1 MSLDQIKQVFTLP
14 GVDRTFESKAE
25 AADYLRRP
33 KVLEALNKLT
43 EGNAELNTWLFDN
56 RESVEMAFETGTIK
70 RVTKQEAK
78 KLGEALD
85 YIANTLAGDKKAAFV
100 VENIAA
106 VKDSFRWPTVKRMT
120 DEEKATA
127 AAENILRNAIR
138 HSPPEGIVS
147 LDGRREGNMW
157 HLWLD
162 DQGAGVAPEEL
173 ERIFAPFTRL
183 DGSRPGDGGF
193 GLGLSIARNALRLQ
207 GGSLWAENHG
217 GGLRVH
223 VRLLAG
229 HAA

>member
-43 EGNAELNTWLFDN
+43 EGNAELDAWLFDN

-100 VENIAA
+100 VENVAA
-106 VKDSFRWPTVKRMT
+106 IKDSFRWPTVKRMT

-127 AAENILRNAIR
+127 ARNSLVATTGGQEDLAVWILANK
-138 HSPPEGIVS
+138 EGI
-147 LDGRREGNMW
+147 LEAF
-157 HLWLD
+157 
-162 DQGAGVAPEEL
+162 QAGVVKRAMPQSTLDNLAAWRAKQAAEKAAKEAGGEPAESAESEE
-173 ERIFAPFTRL
+173 
-183 DGSRPGDGGF
+183 
-193 GLGLSIARNALRLQ
+193 
-207 GGSLWAENHG
+207 
-217 GGLRVH
+217 
-223 VRLLAG
+223 
-229 HAA
+229 AAAQ

>member
-127 AAENILRNAIR
+127 ARNSLVATTGGQEELAVWILANKDAIL
-138 HSPPEGIVS
+138 EAF
-147 LDGRREGNMW
+147 
-157 HLWLD
+157 
-162 DQGAGVAPEEL
+162 QAGVVKRAMPQSTLDNLAAWRAKQAAEKAAKEAGGESAESAPAEGEE
-173 ERIFAPFTRL
+173 
-183 DGSRPGDGGF
+183 
-193 GLGLSIARNALRLQ
+193 
-207 GGSLWAENHG
+207 
-217 GGLRVH
+217 
-223 VRLLAG
+223 
-229 HAA
+229 AAAQ

>member
-100 VENIAA
+100 VENVAA
-106 VKDSFRWPTVKRMT
+106 IKDSFRWPTVKRMT

-127 AAENILRNAIR
+127 ARNSLVATTGGQEELAVWILANK
-138 HSPPEGIVS
+138 EGI
-147 LDGRREGNMW
+147 LEAF
-157 HLWLD
+157 
-162 DQGAGVAPEEL
+162 QAGVVKRAMPQSTLDNLAAWRAKQAAEKAAKEAGEEPA
-173 ERIFAPFTRL
+173 ESAE
-183 DGSRPGDGGF
+183 GG
-193 GLGLSIARNALRLQ
+193 
-207 GGSLWAENHG
+207 E
-217 GGLRVH
+217 
-223 VRLLAG
+223 
-229 HAA
+229 AAAQ